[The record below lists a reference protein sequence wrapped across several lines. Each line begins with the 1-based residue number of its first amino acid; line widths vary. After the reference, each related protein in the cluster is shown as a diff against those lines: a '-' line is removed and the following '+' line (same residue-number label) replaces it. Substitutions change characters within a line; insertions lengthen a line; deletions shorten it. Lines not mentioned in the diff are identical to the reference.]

1 VYKVLTKVLYTIVS
15 LDDRRMNV
23 VAECWIVT
31 GNC

>member
-1 VYKVLTKVLYTIVS
+1 MIEGNSILK
-15 LDDRRMNV
+15 MNV

>member
-1 VYKVLTKVLYTIVS
+1 MIEGNSIRK
-15 LDDRRMNV
+15 MNV